1 MDYISAYK
9 ARFGVEPIC
18 EVLNE
23 MEIQIAPS
31 TYYAAVKRPPSARAL
46 CDERLVPIVRQV
58 HGANYSCYGVRK
70 MQRALNRLQHGLGR
84 DQVARL
90 MKMAGVKGRSR
101 LKRIITTK
109 REAGRERY
117 PDLVRRQWDTG
128 APDVVWVADFTH
140 VRTNEGTVYVSF
152 LQDAGSRRILG
163 FTIQSSQNAD
173 LVLKAV
179 DQAVATRRRFDPQ
192 FTGEGVIHHSDAVSQ
207 YTSLAFSQKLV
218 DHGIAGSI
226 GRVGTAHDN
235 ALMES
240 TIGLYK
246 TELIHADR
254 KTWAS
259 RQEVETATVAWV
271 NWFNRQRLHSA
282 LDYLSP
288 IEFEEDYNRRQDLL
302 RQAA

>member
-84 DQVARL
+84 DQVTRL

-117 PDLVRRQWDTG
+117 PDLVRRQWIRARRMSCGWRTSRTSGPTKAPCTSPSYRMPAVG
-128 APDVVWVADFTH
+128 ASSASLFKAAKT
-140 VRTNEGTVYVSF
+140 
-152 LQDAGSRRILG
+152 RI
-163 FTIQSSQNAD
+163 SS
-173 LVLKAV
+173 
-179 DQAVATRRRFDPQ
+179 
-192 FTGEGVIHHSDAVSQ
+192 
-207 YTSLAFSQKLV
+207 
-218 DHGIAGSI
+218 
-226 GRVGTAHDN
+226 
-235 ALMES
+235 
-240 TIGLYK
+240 
-246 TELIHADR
+246 
-254 KTWAS
+254 
-259 RQEVETATVAWV
+259 
-271 NWFNRQRLHSA
+271 
-282 LDYLSP
+282 
-288 IEFEEDYNRRQDLL
+288 
-302 RQAA
+302 

>member
-1 MDYISAYK
+1 
-9 ARFGVEPIC
+9 
-18 EVLNE
+18 

-31 TYYAAVKRPPSARAL
+31 TYYAAIKRPPSARAL
-46 CDERLVPIVRQV
+46 SDERLVPIVRQV
-58 HGANYSCYGVRK
+58 HAANYSCYGVRK
-70 MQRALNRLQHGLGR
+70 MQHALNRLQHGLGR

-90 MKMAGVKGRSR
+90 MKLAGVRGRSR
-101 LKRIITTK
+101 LKRIVTTK

-117 PDLVRRQWDTG
+117 PDLVRRSWDTG
-128 APDVVWVADFTH
+128 VPDTVWVADFTH
-140 VRTNEGTVYVSF
+140 VRTSEGTAYVSF

-163 FTIQSSQNAD
+163 FTVQSNQGAD

-192 FTGEGVIHHSDAVSQ
+192 FTGEGVIHHSDAGSQ
-207 YTSLAFSQKLV
+207 YVSLALSKKLL
-218 DHGIAGSI
+218 DYGIAGSI

-246 TELIHADR
+246 TELIHAER
-254 KTWAS
+254 RTWTS
-259 RQEVETATVAWV
+259 RQQVESATVAWV
-271 NWFNRQRLHSA
+271 SWFNRQRLHSA
-282 LDYLSP
+282 LDYSSP
-288 IEFEEDYNRRQDLL
+288 LEFEEDYNHRQLLL